1 MVPMN
6 QLDSKTI
13 LSREILEEV
22 FSQEDE
28 VYKAELLASLAIR
41 ASELRCKTEF
51 KQVVA
56 AYKKVEKD
64 IQKQEKENQRRNF
77 SLVEHYTNFTDNP
90 YDNMACENWIAS
102 DDGIYTWN
110 PITGLTDIRAC
121 YHPILPVERLKNLE
135 TGEEQIKL
143 AFKRNHKWHEI
154 IIPKTMI
161 TSANKIVGLSARGI
175 SVTSETAKYL
185 VRYLS
190 DVENANDD
198 YMKIQYSSSKLGWI
212 NDGFIP
218 YDKEIIFDG
227 DTRFRQLFE
236 SIKQNGNREVWYK
249 HVKELRSTNRPEIKF
264 MLAASF
270 ASILVGL
277 LGGLPFFVDLW
288 GETEGGK
295 TVSLMLA
302 ASVWA
307 CPDENKFI
315 GDFRT
320 TDVALEAKADMLNN
334 LPLILDDSSKVSGRI
349 KDNFEGV
356 VYDLCSGKGKSRS
369 NKELGVNRENRWKL
383 AILTNGE
390 RPLQSYVNQGGAINR
405 ILEVECGEKIY
416 KSPQDTAKI
425 LKENYGFAG
434 RDFVSAI
441 REIGVDAIYEMQQE
455 IQKKIS
461 ANNRMEKQSLSL
473 SIVLTADR
481 IATAYLFEDNCSI
494 SIDEAE
500 KVLNDRSTVS
510 DNERCYQYIV
520 DSIVMNEQRFDF
532 DTKCE
537 KWGVIEMDPDSRDRT
552 AILHTKALDDI
563 CKSGGFIKK
572 SFLTWANKKHL
583 LVTNG
588 DSFTKVKKISGIACR
603 CVYLKLVDEL
613 SEYLKNNT
621 GFEQITM
628 DTDIPFD

>member
-236 SIKQNGNREVWYK
+236 SIKQNGNRDVWYK
-249 HVKELRSTNRPEIKF
+249 HVKELRATNRPEIKF

-441 REIGVDAIYEMQQE
+441 REIGIDAIYEMQQE
-455 IQKKIS
+455 IQRRIS

-473 SIVLTADR
+473 SIILTADR
-481 IATAYLFEDNCSI
+481 IATTYLFEDKCNI

-500 KVLNDRSTVS
+500 KVLNDRSAVS

-520 DSIVMNEQRFDF
+520 DSIVMNEQRFDY

-537 KWGVIEMDPDSRDRT
+537 KWGVIEFGPDTKERI
-552 AILHTKALDDI
+552 AIFHTKALDDI
-563 CKSGGFIKK
+563 CRSGGFIKK

-583 LVTNG
+583 LVTNEDG
-588 DSFTKVKKISGIACR
+588 FTKVKKISGIACR
-603 CVYLKLVDEL
+603 CVFLKLVDEL

-628 DTDIPFD
+628 DADIPFD

>member
-28 VYKAELLASLAIR
+28 VYKAELLASLALR

-51 KQVVA
+51 KQVVS

-64 IQKQEKENQRRNF
+64 MKKQENEEKRRNF

-227 DTRFRQLFE
+227 DTRFKQLFE
-236 SIKQNGNREVWYK
+236 SIKQNGNRDVWYK
-249 HVKELRSTNRPEIKF
+249 HVKELRATNRPEIKF

-307 CPDENKFI
+307 SPDENKFI

-425 LKENYGFAG
+425 IKENYGFAG

-537 KWGVIEMDPDSRDRT
+537 KWGVIEIDPDSRDRT

-572 SFLTWANKKHL
+572 SFLAWANKKHL

>member
-64 IQKQEKENQRRNF
+64 IQKQEKKNQRRNF

-218 YDKEIIFDG
+218 YDKEVIFDG
-227 DTRFRQLFE
+227 DARFRQLFE
-236 SIKQNGNREVWYK
+236 SIKPYGDRDKWYK
-249 HVKELRSTNRPEIKF
+249 HVKELRQTNRPEIKF

-434 RDFVSAI
+434 RDFVAAI
-441 REIGVDAIYEMQQE
+441 REIGIDEIYEIQQE
-455 IQKKIS
+455 IQKRIS

-473 SIVLTADR
+473 SIILTADR
-481 IATAYLFEDNCSI
+481 IATTYLFEDKCNI

-500 KVLNDRSTVS
+500 KVLNDRSAVS

-520 DSIVMNEQRFDF
+520 DSIVMNEQRFDY

-537 KWGVIEMDPDSRDRT
+537 KWGVIEFDPDTKERI
-552 AILHTKALDDI
+552 AIFHTKALDDI
-563 CKSGGFIKK
+563 CRSGGFIKK

-583 LVTNG
+583 LVTNEDG
-588 DSFTKVKKISGIACR
+588 FTKVKKISGIACR
-603 CVYLKLVDEL
+603 CVFLKLVDEL

-628 DTDIPFD
+628 DADIPFD